1 MFVFEKEQIIY
12 DIGGLKVGGNLGE
25 NPTVLAGT
33 IFYNGHKIV
42 SDAKQGL
49 FDKRSAEDLINQQDT
64 MADLTGN
71 PAIIQIFAE
80 SEIAMKKYID
90 FTTEISDAPFIIDS
104 ADASIRIAGLQ
115 HAEEIGLL
123 DKAIYN
129 SINVSI
135 TQDEIDTLID
145 MQHSCAIVLAFN
157 PQDPSI
163 AGRRAI
169 LDEGTGNLDEG
180 LLKLSKR
187 LGVTKPLVDTATTVM
202 GAGAG
207 SSASFTFV
215 VKTIYGYPTGSGIHN
230 APSSWTWLRKLKKE
244 NKEAYKTCDIASNLI
259 VQMLG
264 ADYVLYGPIS
274 NADRVFPV
282 VAMADIF
289 AAESARM
296 EFGIEPSDSHPF
308 RKLL

>member
-1 MFVFEKEQIIY
+1 MFVFEKEQFIY
-12 DIGGLKVGGNLGE
+12 DVGGIKIGGNLGE
-25 NPTVLAGT
+25 NPTALAGT
-33 IFYNGHKIV
+33 IFYSGDKIV
-42 SDAKQGL
+42 RDAKQGI
-49 FDKRSAEDLINQQDT
+49 FDEKVAEDLILQQDT
-64 MADLTGN
+64 MAHRTGN

-80 SEIAMKKYID
+80 SAIAMKKYID
-90 FTTEISDAPFIIDS
+90 FVTDISDSPIIIDS
-104 ADASIRIAGLQ
+104 ADASVRIAGMQ

-123 DKAIYN
+123 DRAIYN
-129 SINVSI
+129 SINVSV
-135 TQDEIDTLID
+135 TSEEIQALMD
-145 MQHSCAIVLAFN
+145 MKHSCAIVLVFN

-169 LDEGTGNLDEG
+169 LDEGGGGLKEG
-180 LLKLSKR
+180 LLSLAKR
-187 LGVTKPLVDTATTVM
+187 IGISKPLLDTATTAM

-215 VKTIYGYPTGSGIHN
+215 AKTVYGYPTGSGIHN

-244 NKEAYKTCDIASNLI
+244 NKLAYQTCDIASNLI

-282 VAMADIF
+282 VAMADVF
-289 AAESARM
+289 AAESAKM
-296 EFGIEPSDSHPF
+296 EFGIEPSEDHPF
-308 RKLL
+308 RKLV